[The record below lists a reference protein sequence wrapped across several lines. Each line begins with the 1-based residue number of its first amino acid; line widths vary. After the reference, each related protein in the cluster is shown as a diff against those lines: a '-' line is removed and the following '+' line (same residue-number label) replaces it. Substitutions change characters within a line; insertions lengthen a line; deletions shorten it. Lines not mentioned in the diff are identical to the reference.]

1 MEQEK
6 IQLTDE
12 KIVSDQIGSKSGE
25 AYKHIALFLFG
36 VIALTLLLG
45 LLTKSDLV
53 LISGLVGIVLAIPA
67 LFIISKPVRAC
78 YAAMRAGKYRVV
90 IDTVKDIVGSPDD
103 NKTYIIE
110 LGGSEQIY
118 LSNVPLK
125 KGDQVYLVVADTT
138 SGMYTCANYY
148 PLNEYSYTGNKEIEL
163 KVQEFETLSEDM
175 EQEDTAQEK
184 PAVTAT

>member
-45 LLTKSDLV
+45 LFTKSNLV

-110 LGGSEQIY
+110 FDSSEQIY
-118 LSNVPLK
+118 LSNVPLR
-125 KGDQVYLVVADTT
+125 KGDQVYLIVADTA

-148 PLNEYSYTGNKEIEL
+148 PLNEYSYTGNKEIEI
-163 KVQEFETLSEDM
+163 KVQEIDTMSENIG
-175 EQEDTAQEK
+175 QEE